1 MFEVE
6 FHGLTFTQV
15 LFDDMSD
22 EAKWYLISNG
32 WKQSI
37 GDCTAGLAKKLR
49 DEGKTETEVSA
60 ALAEAEEERFGAI
73 LAGEVSSRSVGPRK
87 RGIDKIMDEVAQEIL
102 KTAFGKQGRKWP
114 SGKGSAEAIAKLVE
128 ALLAKRG
135 KAIRDEAER
144 RLSRLDHEDEDFNF

>member
-1 MFEVE
+1 MFEVD
-6 FHGLTFTQV
+6 FHGLTFTQA

-60 ALAEAEEERFGAI
+60 ALAEAEEERFGAS
-73 LAGEVSSRSVGPRK
+73 LAGEVSSRSTGPRR
-87 RGIDKIMDEVAQEIL
+87 RGIDKIVDEVAQEIL
-102 KTAFGKQGRKWP
+102 KAAFGKQGRKWP

-144 RLSRLDHEDEDFNF
+144 RMALVGIEDDLDF